1 MALAGG
7 RACLFR
13 RDDAVL
19 LCCALLECGVAD
31 WKCRVGCSSSRGV
44 GLVVG
49 PLACR
54 DAAVLHSAGMWSCWC
69 GWVGGGGAGGSEVGC
84 SSSQG
89 MGLDDRL
96 AGLAMMLQCCVV
108 LACGAAGGVCG
119 GVGVSEVDCSSSQ
132 GTGLDDRL
140 AWLAVMLLCFSQC
153 CNRSVKLL
161 VGDVRSWSQQAAGVW
176 G

>member
-1 MALAGG
+1 
-7 RACLFR
+7 
-13 RDDAVL
+13 
-19 LCCALLECGVAD
+19 
-31 WKCRVGCSSSRGV
+31 
-44 GLVVG
+44 
-49 PLACR
+49 
-54 DAAVLHSAGMWSCWC
+54 
-69 GWVGGGGAGGSEVGC
+69 
-84 SSSQG
+84 

-119 GVGVSEVDCSSSQ
+119 CVGVSEVDCSSSQ

>member
-1 MALAGG
+1 MERWRWPAAGLACF
-7 RACLFR
+7 AVMMLF
-13 RDDAVL
+13 
-19 LCCALLECGVAD
+19 CCAAHCWNVELLIGNA
-31 WKCRVGCSSSRGV
+31 
-44 GLVVG
+44 
-49 PLACR
+49 
-54 DAAVLHSAGMWSCWC
+54 
-69 GWVGGGGAGGSEVGC
+69 EVGC

-119 GVGVSEVDCSSSQ
+119 CVGVSEVDCSSSQ